1 MRAALWLMG
10 LFAVAVAMALF
21 AGNNQSSV
29 TWFWSPYRVDMSLNL
44 ALVLLFLAFV
54 LLYAALRALAV
65 LLQMPHQARRW
76 RMQQKERGMN
86 QSLLEALSHLQ
97 AGRFLRARK
106 SALAALSTEQS
117 LREAKA
123 GLPYG
128 ERLNATAHL
137 IAADAS
143 HALQDAALRDQHWQQ
158 ALDVLPVPGNTQDS
172 EIREGAQMRA
182 ARWALDDRDAAESIR
197 RLGELPLGAG
207 RRTIALRIKLK
218 AARLSGNTQVA
229 LDTARLLAKH
239 RAFSPAASASV
250 VRGLLLASIR
260 DARDTSALQQ
270 FWLSL
275 DEDERAMPE
284 VAIPATERLIEL
296 GGEAQQ
302 ARTWLLPVWEHLLTQ
317 PGPRTETHL
326 PKLVEVLQSSLG
338 KLDGAWLARMETA
351 ANANP
356 REPRLQYLAG
366 MACVQRELW
375 GKAQQLLAR
384 AAPQL
389 QDPQLRTRAWQRL
402 ALMAEHR
409 GDMEA
414 SAIAWK
420 LAAQAMV
427 VLPDNPAQDE

>member
-1 MRAALWLMG
+1 MRAALWLIG
-10 LFAVAVAMALF
+10 LFAVAVALALF
-21 AGNNQSSV
+21 AGNNQSTV

-44 ALVLLFLAFV
+44 ALVLLFLLFALIYF
-54 LLYAALRALAV
+54 ALRALSA

-76 RMQQKERGMN
+76 RIQQRERSMTSACSN
-86 QSLLEALSHLQ
+86 LFYLQ
-97 AGRFLRARK
+97 AGRFACPQ
-106 SALAALSTEQS
+106 AALTALSSEQA

-128 ERLNATAHL
+128 ERLSATAHL

-143 HALQDAALRDQHWQQ
+143 HALQDIYLRDKHWQK
-158 ALDVLPVPGNTQDS
+158 ALDALPLPGSTQDA

-197 RLGELPLGAG
+197 RLGELPQGAA

-218 AARLSGNTQVA
+218 AARLAGETQVA

-239 RAFSPAASASV
+239 SAFSPAASASV

-260 DARDTSALQQ
+260 DARDTSSLQQ

-275 DEDERAMPE
+275 EEEERAMPE
-284 VAIPATERLIEL
+284 VAIPATERHRA
-296 GGEAQQ
+296 GRDAGQ
-302 ARTWLLPVWEHLLTQ
+302 ARAWLLPVWEHLLAQ
-317 PGPRTETHL
+317 PSPRTEIHL
-326 PKLVEVLQSSLG
+326 PKLVQVLQSCLG
-338 KLDGAWLARMETA
+338 KLDGAWLARMEAA

-375 GKAQQLLAR
+375 GKAQQLLTR
-384 AAPQL
+384 AAPLL

-420 LAAQAMV
+420 LAAQSMV
-427 VLPDNPAQDE
+427 VLPDNPAREE

>member
-29 TWFWSPYRVDMSLNL
+29 TWFWAPYRVDMSLNL
-44 ALVLLFLAFV
+44 AIVLLLLAFV
-54 LLYAALRALAV
+54 LLYAALRALAA

-76 RMQQKERGMN
+76 RNQQKERSMN

-106 SALAALSTEQS
+106 AALTALSTELS
-117 LREAKA
+117 LREGNAA
-123 GLPYG
+123 LPYG
-128 ERLNATAHL
+128 ERLSATAHL
-137 IAADAS
+137 LASDAS
-143 HALQDAALRDQHWQQ
+143 HALQDAPLRDKHWQQ
-158 ALDVLPVPGNTQDS
+158 ALDMLPAPGNIQDE

-182 ARWALDDRDAAESIR
+182 ARWALDDRDAAESMR
-197 RLGELPLGAG
+197 RLGELPLGAS

-218 AARLSGNTQVA
+218 AARLAGDTQIA

-260 DARDTSALQQ
+260 DARDTSSLQQ

-296 GGEAQQ
+296 GGEALQ
-302 ARTWLLPVWEHLLTQ
+302 ARAWLLPVWEHLLTQ

-326 PKLVEVLQSSLG
+326 PKLVQVLQSCLS
-338 KLDGAWLARMETA
+338 KLDGAWLARIEAA

-375 GKAQQLLAR
+375 GKAQQLLTR

-389 QDPQLRTRAWQRL
+389 QDPLLRTRAWQRL

-414 SAIAWK
+414 SAIAWR

-427 VLPDNPAQDE
+427 VLPENPARDE

>member
-128 ERLNATAHL
+128 ERLSATAHL

-143 HALQDAALRDQHWQQ
+143 HALQDAALRDKHWQQ
-158 ALDVLPVPGNTQDS
+158 ALDVLPIPGNTQDM

-218 AARLSGNTQVA
+218 AARLRSTPPVCWPSTAPSLPRPRPAWCAACCWPAFATHVTLHRCSSSGCRWTK
-229 LDTARLLAKH
+229 T
-239 RAFSPAASASV
+239 SV
-250 VRGLLLASIR
+250 PCPK
-260 DARDTSALQQ
+260 
-270 FWLSL
+270 WPSL
-275 DEDERAMPE
+275 
-284 VAIPATERLIEL
+284 
-296 GGEAQQ
+296 
-302 ARTWLLPVWEHLLTQ
+302 
-317 PGPRTETHL
+317 PR
-326 PKLVEVLQSSLG
+326 
-338 KLDGAWLARMETA
+338 
-351 ANANP
+351 NA
-356 REPRLQYLAG
+356 
-366 MACVQRELW
+366 
-375 GKAQQLLAR
+375 
-384 AAPQL
+384 
-389 QDPQLRTRAWQRL
+389 
-402 ALMAEHR
+402 
-409 GDMEA
+409 
-414 SAIAWK
+414 
-420 LAAQAMV
+420 
-427 VLPDNPAQDE
+427 